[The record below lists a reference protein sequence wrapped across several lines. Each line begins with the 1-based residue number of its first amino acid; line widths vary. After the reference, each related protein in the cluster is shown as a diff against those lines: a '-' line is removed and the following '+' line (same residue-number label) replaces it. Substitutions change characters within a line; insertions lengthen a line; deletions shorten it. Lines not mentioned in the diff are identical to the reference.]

1 MSVFRTLAYL
11 SPLIVGFGVAAA
23 LALTAD
29 RPAKRRALAAGAV
42 FGGVV
47 VLLLLASFAD
57 SVKLWVQVVMLIA
70 PFTLLVA
77 GIYLLCEAAK
87 APREVSQIVAGLAV
101 CLLMSTVFVF
111 GPIIR
116 DSADAGA
123 SGAAISS
130 RIGLMMDVSP
140 FMVMGESIFGDD
152 LLHRP
157 YIYRLDLAGY
167 QHPTPSWPATSA
179 GYGLVGA
186 ALVGLSV
193 GLRRLRTPR

>member
-11 SPLIVGFGVAAA
+11 SPFMVGFGVAAA
-23 LALTAD
+23 LALTAE
-29 RPAKRRALAAGAV
+29 RPPKRRAVTAGTVVGAV
-42 FGGVV
+42 L
-47 VLLLLASFAD
+47 VLLLLVSFAD
-57 SVKLWVQVVMLIA
+57 SVKLWLQVALLIV
-70 PFTLLVA
+70 PFALLVA

-87 APREVSQIVAGLAV
+87 APREVSQVVAGLAV
-101 CLLMSTVFVF
+101 CVLMSTVFVF

-116 DSADAGA
+116 DTADTGA
-123 SGAAISS
+123 SGAAISQ

-140 FMVMGESIFGDD
+140 LMVMGESIFGDD

-167 QHPTPSWPATSA
+167 QHPNPSWPATSA

-186 ALVGLSV
+186 ALVGVSL
-193 GLRRLRTPR
+193 GLRRLRKTS